1 MLTEFFEGA
10 ELTGDRPAVT
20 RLRSRTDLC
29 KLFASLAYKRGAE
42 IGVWAGE
49 FSEVICRLN
58 PGVHLIGV
66 DPWLQYKHYNEKKNN
81 QGRLDQ
87 AYAEAQERVKPYD
100 CELWRTT
107 SLKAAARVP
116 DGSLDFVYLDG
127 NHAKAFVEQDLA
139 AWVPKV
145 RSGGILSGHDYT
157 FNTKKPWIQDVK
169 PAVDAFTLDRNITR
183 WYVLAQEKAPSF
195 FWVVE

>member
-10 ELTGDRPAVT
+10 ELTGDRPSVT
-20 RLRSRTDLC
+20 RLRSREDLC
-29 KLFASLAYKRGAE
+29 RLFATLGFKRGAE

-49 FSEVICRLN
+49 FSETICRLN

-87 AYAEAQERVKPYD
+87 AYADAQARVAPFD

-107 SLKAAARVP
+107 SLEAAKRVP
-116 DGSLDFVYLDG
+116 DGSLDWAYIDA
-127 NHAKAFVEQDLA
+127 NHQEPYVTHDIT
-139 AWVPKV
+139 AWEPKV
-145 RSGGILSGHDYT
+145 RSGGIISGHDYT
-157 FNTKKPWIQDVK
+157 FSSKKPWLQEVK
-169 PAVDAFTLDRNITR
+169 PAVDAYAKAHGIAQF
-183 WYVLAQEKAPSF
+183 YVLAKEKAPSW
-195 FWVVE
+195 FWVKA